1 MNSTK
6 KLRNTIIVGTILLF
20 FSVAVFYKT
29 LFQGFVFAWYNDQ
42 LFQHNV
48 FYKEW
53 HEIIRE
59 SISSHTLAIYSLN
72 TFLGNDY
79 LASKLMYGIGDFL
92 ITPFFIFYSGNINYD
107 ILFATTTIIT
117 IVLSGIMMLV
127 FLDKYGI
134 KKNYLQVI
142 ISIIYALGGFA
153 MTYTGTYTFH
163 RFYCLL
169 PLLFY
174 FCERYIQANKRIGF
188 TLIVA
193 ILFLQSYEL
202 LFSTCFFLILYF
214 IQSCKLRY
222 RLSILD
228 ILKKAI
234 PLIISFLIGIMLCG
248 AFLLPLYAYIK
259 NNPRVGSINLGSIV
273 WNYKTIVSILSS
285 FVVPA
290 FNYRS
295 GKPPYMFYENTHYG
309 SEFGVYATV
318 LFILAFIILYR
329 QGNKEEKKI
338 WFVGEV
344 LIIICLLIKPINS
357 IIHGFSV
364 PSLRFIFLLEFY
376 HLLVTAYVFEKYEA
390 NKYYFSKINV
400 LYGIY
405 IVIYLIFILS
415 YKIDI
420 KYYMPSILIN
430 ILSFALLYIY
440 SYLYVKN
447 RVFMSVVIILN
458 IMFLYVSSI
467 YATYGIYGNG
477 EESYNKEYLQYF
489 IENDEDK
496 MFRIYFD
503 SEELWPYSWLNLN
516 DSINSSYM
524 SVTTYD
530 STYDSVL
537 NNFLNSK
544 GINDWLINLNDL
556 ESLKLLGV
564 KYYITTSKLD
574 DNYEL
579 ISNLNNY
586 NIYKINNYNHIGF
599 TYEKFVKE
607 SDTQENNILE
617 VACVKNDDYNK
628 LKDIKNNERVQL
640 EIVEYNR
647 QYFKGKLNSGR
658 KSLLF
663 VSIPYSGGWNVVDQN
678 GNKLETLNING
689 GFLGVITNEDS
700 NEINFYYGTPYL
712 KQGLL
717 LSFLGVV
724 LFMWIFIKDVW
735 RFEQKD

>member
-1 MNSTK
+1 MNGTK
-6 KLRNTIIVGTILLF
+6 KLRNTIIVTTILLIF
-20 FSVAVFYKT
+20 CCCLFYKT
-29 LFQGFVFAWYNDQ
+29 LFQGAVFAWYNDQ

-53 HEIIRE
+53 YEIIKE
-59 SISSHTLAIYSLN
+59 SISSHTLAVYSWN

-92 ITPFFIFYSGNINYD
+92 ITPFFIFYNGNINYD
-107 ILFATTTIIT
+107 MLFAITTIIT
-117 IVLSGIMMLV
+117 IVLSGITMLV

-134 KKNYLQVI
+134 KKNYLQII
-142 ISIIYALGGFA
+142 ISIIYALGGFV

-174 FCERYIQANKRIGF
+174 FCERYIQDNKRIGF
-188 TLIVA
+188 TLIIA

-202 LFSTCFFLILYF
+202 LFSACFFLILYF
-214 IQSCKLRY
+214 IQSNQLRY
-222 RLSILD
+222 KLSILD
-228 ILKKAI
+228 ILKKSV

-248 AFLLPLYAYIK
+248 VFLLPLYAYIK
-259 NNPRVGSINLGSIV
+259 NNPRVGNINSSSIV
-273 WNYKTIVSILSS
+273 WNYKNIVSILTS
-285 FVVPA
+285 FIVPA
-290 FNYRS
+290 FNFRS
-295 GKPPYMFYENTHYG
+295 GNPPYMFYENTHYG
-309 SEFGVYATV
+309 SEFGVYASI

-329 QGNKEEKKI
+329 QGNKKEKKI
-338 WFVGEV
+338 WFIGEA
-344 LIIICLLIKPINS
+344 LIILCLLIKPINS

-364 PSLRFIFLLEFY
+364 PSLRFIFLLELY
-376 HLLVTAYVFEKYEA
+376 HLLVTAYTFENYEV
-390 NKYYFSKINV
+390 NKYYLCEINF
-400 LYGIY
+400 LYVIY
-405 IVIYLIFILS
+405 MVSYLIFIFT
-415 YKIDI
+415 YKIDLKVYSI
-420 KYYMPSILIN
+420 SILIN
-430 ILSFALLYIY
+430 ILSFSLLYLY
-440 SYLYVKN
+440 SYFYVKN
-447 RVFMSVVIILN
+447 KILLSTIVIVNVML
-458 IMFLYVSSI
+458 LYAASI

-503 SEELWPYSWLNLN
+503 SDELWPYSWLNLN
-516 DSINSSYM
+516 DSINNSYM

-530 STYDSVL
+530 STYDSTL

-544 GINDWLINLNDL
+544 GINDWLIDLNDL
-556 ESLKLLGV
+556 ETFKLLGV
-564 KYYITTSKLD
+564 KYYITTSNVD
-574 DNYEL
+574 DTNYEL
-579 ISNLNNY
+579 ITNLNNF

-607 SDTQENNILE
+607 SNVQRNNILE
-617 VACVKNDDYNK
+617 VAYVKNDDYNK
-628 LKDIKNNERVQL
+628 VQNIKNNNCVQL

-647 QYFKGKLNSGR
+647 QYFKGKLDTNE

-663 VSIPYSGGWNVVDQN
+663 VSIPYSSGWNVVDQN
-678 GNKLETLNING
+678 GNKLETINING

-717 LSFLGVV
+717 LSFLGGVS
-724 LFMWIFIKDVW
+724 FIWIVAKGV
-735 RFEQKD
+735 KHK

>member
-1 MNSTK
+1 MNGTK
-6 KLRNTIIVGTILLF
+6 KLRNTIIVTTILLIF
-20 FSVAVFYKT
+20 CCCLFYKT
-29 LFQGFVFAWYNDQ
+29 LFQGAVFAWYNDQ

-53 HEIIRE
+53 YEIIKE
-59 SISSHTLAIYSLN
+59 SISSHTLAVYSWN

-92 ITPFFIFYSGNINYD
+92 ITPFFIFYNGNINYD
-107 ILFATTTIIT
+107 MLFAITTIIT
-117 IVLSGIMMLV
+117 IVLSGITMLV

-134 KKNYLQVI
+134 KKNYLQII
-142 ISIIYALGGFA
+142 ISIIYALGGFV

-174 FCERYIQANKRIGF
+174 FCERYIQDNKRIGF

-214 IQSCKLRY
+214 IQSNQLRY
-222 RLSILD
+222 KLSILD
-228 ILKKAI
+228 ILKKSV

-248 AFLLPLYAYIK
+248 VFLLPLYAYIK
-259 NNPRVGSINLGSIV
+259 NNPRVGNINSGSIV
-273 WNYKTIVSILSS
+273 WNYKNIVSILAS
-285 FVVPA
+285 FIVPA
-290 FNYRS
+290 FNFRS
-295 GKPPYMFYENTHYG
+295 GNPPYMFYENTHYG
-309 SEFGVYATV
+309 SEFGVYASI

-329 QGNKEEKKI
+329 QGNKKEKKI
-338 WFVGEV
+338 WFIGEA
-344 LIIICLLIKPINS
+344 LIILCLLIKPINS

-376 HLLVTAYVFEKYEA
+376 HLLVTAYTFENYEV
-390 NKYYFSKINV
+390 NKYYLCEINF
-400 LYGIY
+400 LYVIY
-405 IVIYLIFILS
+405 MVSYLIFIFT
-415 YKIDI
+415 YKIDLKVYSI
-420 KYYMPSILIN
+420 SILIN
-430 ILSFALLYIY
+430 ILSFSLLYLY
-440 SYLYVKN
+440 SYFYVKN
-447 RVFMSVVIILN
+447 KILLSTIVIVNVML
-458 IMFLYVSSI
+458 LYTASI

-503 SEELWPYSWLNLN
+503 SDELWPYSWLNLN
-516 DSINSSYM
+516 DSINNSYM

-530 STYDSVL
+530 STYDSTL

-544 GINDWLINLNDL
+544 GINDWLIDLNDL
-556 ESLKLLGV
+556 ETFKLLGV
-564 KYYITTSKLD
+564 KYYITTSNID
-574 DNYEL
+574 DTNYEL
-579 ISNLNNY
+579 ITNLNNF

-599 TYEKFVKE
+599 TYGKFVKE
-607 SDTQENNILE
+607 SNVQRNNILE
-617 VACVKNDDYNK
+617 VAYVKNDDYNK
-628 LKDIKNNERVQL
+628 VQNIKNNNCVQL

-647 QYFKGKLNSGR
+647 QYFKGKLDTNE

-663 VSIPYSGGWNVVDQN
+663 VSIPYSSGWNVVDQN
-678 GNKLETLNING
+678 GNKLETINING

-717 LSFLGVV
+717 LSFLGGVS
-724 LFMWIFIKDVW
+724 FIWIVAKGV
-735 RFEQKD
+735 KHK

>member
-1 MNSTK
+1 MNSAK
-6 KLRNTIIVGTILLF
+6 RIRNTIIVGTILLF
-20 FSVAVFYKT
+20 FSIAVFYKT
-29 LFQGFVFAWYNDQ
+29 LFQGATFVWYNDQ

-53 HEIIRE
+53 YAIIKE
-59 SISSHTLAIYSLN
+59 SISSHALAVYSWN

-92 ITPFFIFYSGNINYD
+92 ITPFFIFYNGNINYD
-107 ILFATTTIIT
+107 MLFAVTTIIT
-117 IVLSGIMMLV
+117 IVLSGISMLI
-127 FLDKYGI
+127 FLNKYGI
-134 KKNYLQVI
+134 KKSYLQII

-153 MTYTGTYTFH
+153 MTYTGAYTFH

-174 FCERYIQANKRIGF
+174 FCERYIQDNKRIGF

-202 LFSTCFFLILYF
+202 LFSICFFLILYF

-228 ILKKAI
+228 ILKKVI

-248 AFLLPLYAYIK
+248 GFLLHLYAYIK
-259 NNPRVGSINLGSIV
+259 NNSRVGSINLGSIV

-290 FNYRS
+290 FNCRF
-295 GKPPYMFYENTHYG
+295 GNPPYMFYENTHYG
-309 SEFGVYATV
+309 REFGVYATV

-338 WFVGEV
+338 WFV
-344 LIIICLLIKPINS
+344 
-357 IIHGFSV
+357 
-364 PSLRFIFLLEFY
+364 
-376 HLLVTAYVFEKYEA
+376 
-390 NKYYFSKINV
+390 
-400 LYGIY
+400 
-405 IVIYLIFILS
+405 
-415 YKIDI
+415 
-420 KYYMPSILIN
+420 
-430 ILSFALLYIY
+430 SFALLYLY
-440 SYLYVKN
+440 SELYVKN
-447 RVFMSVVIILN
+447 KALLSVVIIVN
-458 IMFLYVSSI
+458 ILFLYVSSI

-496 MFRIYFD
+496 MFRIYFN

-524 SVTTYD
+524 FVTTYN

-537 NNFLNSK
+537 SNFLNPK

-556 ESLKLLGV
+556 ESLKLMEV
-564 KYYITTSKLD
+564 KYYITASKLD

-617 VACVKNDDYNK
+617 VTCVKNDEYNK

-640 EIVEYNR
+640 EIFEYNR

-678 GNKLETLNING
+678 GNKLETLNNNEV
-689 GFLGVITNEDS
+689 FLDVITNEDS

-724 LFMWIFIKDVW
+724 MFMWIIIKDVR